1 MIEMDRFVHV
11 MNGNE
16 TEKIV
21 RHSESSAA
29 TMKEQG
35 TTLLEYTFNILNF
48 IILMILS
55 RIMNDIKERRNPKT
69 WCGFPHNLLLPRS
82 REISLGRYL
91 EDAQEFVLM
100 AFVNDVDQDV
110 FEGSDGI
117 EHM

>member
-35 TTLLEYTFNILNF
+35 TTLVEYTFNIITF
-48 IILMILS
+48 IFFPLTSFSLKKLENQFNILFFVSFNLFFFFLS
-55 RIMNDIKERRNPKT
+55 R
-69 WCGFPHNLLLPRS
+69 
-82 REISLGRYL
+82 
-91 EDAQEFVLM
+91 
-100 AFVNDVDQDV
+100 
-110 FEGSDGI
+110 
-117 EHM
+117 

>member
-1 MIEMDRFVHV
+1 MIEMDRFVHT
-11 MNGNE
+11 MNGSE

-21 RHSESSAA
+21 RHSESSAS

-35 TTLLEYTFNILNF
+35 TTLVEYTFTIIFF
-48 IILMILS
+48 ICFITLF
-55 RIMNDIKERRNPKT
+55 RIMNDIKERRSPKT

-100 AFVNDVDQDV
+100 AVVNDVDQDV
-110 FEGSDGI
+110 VEGSDGV